1 MGRDAPVLVVGAEGL
16 LGGAVAA
23 CLAERGVEVLG
34 TTRRP
39 TAGLLPLDLAAAPST
54 WLLPERLQAAVLCAA
69 VTSMAAC
76 RSQPAAARRVNV
88 DATVELAGRLVAA
101 GARVVFPSTNQVFDG
116 AAAHVPADA
125 ARCPRTEY
133 GRMKAEAE
141 VAILGLGTRAT
152 VVRLTKII
160 QRGMPLF
167 AGWRHALGRGQPV
180 QPFADLPL
188 APLTP
193 GFAAAALVAALDRG
207 TGGVIQVS
215 ATDDVTYADVA
226 LRMAH
231 AAGQASGLVQPV
243 RAAAAGK
250 ELEHV
255 PLHTTLDTTTLR
267 ERLGLEPPGPWA
279 AVDAICREQPSG
291 RP

>member
-23 CLAERGVEVLG
+23 CLAERGTAVLG

-39 TAGLLPLDLAAAPST
+39 TAGLLPLDLAAPAST
-54 WLLPERLQAAVLCAA
+54 WRLPERLQAAVLCAA
-69 VTSMAAC
+69 VTSTAAC
-76 RSQPAAARRVNV
+76 RSQPAGARRVNV

-101 GARVVFPSTNQVFDG
+101 GVRVVFPSTNQVFDG
-116 AAAHVPADA
+116 AVARVPADA
-125 ARCPRTEY
+125 ARCPRTAY

-141 VAILGLGTRAT
+141 VAVLGLGALAT

-160 QRGMPLF
+160 HRGMPLF
-167 AGWRHALGRGQPV
+167 AGWREALGRGQPV

-193 GFAAAALVAALDRG
+193 GFAAAAVVAALDRG

-226 LRMAH
+226 FRMSH
-231 AAGQASGLVQPV
+231 AAGQSSGLVHPV
-243 RAAAAGK
+243 RAAAAGG
-250 ELEHV
+250 EIEHV

-279 AVDAICREQPSG
+279 AVDALYETQDSS